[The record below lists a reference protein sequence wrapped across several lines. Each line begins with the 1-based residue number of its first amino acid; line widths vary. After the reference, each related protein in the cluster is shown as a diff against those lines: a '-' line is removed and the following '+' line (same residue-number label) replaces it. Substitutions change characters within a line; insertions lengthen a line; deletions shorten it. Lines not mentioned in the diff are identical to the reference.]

1 MRKSVR
7 RIVNRVAVALVLIV
21 IAALGAGWW
30 WVRSSIPSLDAAWR
44 LSGLRSPVEIVADG
58 HGVPHVY
65 ARDVEDAWFMAGA
78 LHARD
83 RLWQMELY
91 RRAAYGR
98 LAEVMGE
105 PGLPIDRRMLTLR
118 IRAAAA
124 AEWSRVGA
132 PARAALQRYAEG
144 VNATLDGLGRRGQP
158 LEFQLLGITAAPWTP
173 EDSLAIGRL
182 LTYRLAENHEGEL
195 VRHALT
201 RVIGAA
207 EADRLAGRYPDTGP
221 TVLGDITPPAPPRPG
236 LPTATPTPAPGTQPT
251 VPQVAGRESPRFPD
265 ALAWLDPAA
274 PRGNSNAWVVS
285 GRRTATGRCSTTTS

>member
-7 RIVNRVAVALVLIV
+7 RIVNRVAVALVLVV

-44 LSGLRSPVEIVADG
+44 LPGLRSPVEIVADG

-65 ARDVEDAWFMAGA
+65 ARDVEDAWFTAGA

-98 LAEVMGE
+98 LAEVLGE

-124 AEWSRVGA
+124 AEWSRPGC
-132 PARAALQRYAEG
+132 AA
-144 VNATLDGLGRRGQP
+144 
-158 LEFQLLGITAAPWTP
+158 
-173 EDSLAIGRL
+173 
-182 LTYRLAENHEGEL
+182 
-195 VRHALT
+195 
-201 RVIGAA
+201 
-207 EADRLAGRYPDTGP
+207 
-221 TVLGDITPPAPPRPG
+221 
-236 LPTATPTPAPGTQPT
+236 
-251 VPQVAGRESPRFPD
+251 
-265 ALAWLDPAA
+265 
-274 PRGNSNAWVVS
+274 
-285 GRRTATGRCSTTTS
+285 